1 MEIIQFPQS
10 SLDGGSK
17 WLQACTHSPITKA
30 DDGQLSEKEHQRKL
44 RLALFFNLDGNTLV
58 MVINVNGTLAK
69 WFHENTEQGFSLII
83 RYSRS
88 YISMH
93 KL

>member
-1 MEIIQFPQS
+1 MFSFTPRLSASTQQLLLFKKRCFNYMEIIQFPQS

-58 MVINVNGTLAK
+58 MVINVNGTLTK
-69 WFHENTEQGFSLII
+69 
-83 RYSRS
+83 
-88 YISMH
+88 
-93 KL
+93 